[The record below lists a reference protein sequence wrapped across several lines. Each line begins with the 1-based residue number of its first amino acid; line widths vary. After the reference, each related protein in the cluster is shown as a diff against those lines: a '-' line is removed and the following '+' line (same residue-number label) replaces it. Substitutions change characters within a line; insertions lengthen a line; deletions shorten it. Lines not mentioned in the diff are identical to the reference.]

1 MNAECDFINAAVGG
15 GGLEGFCVR
24 CYQCCCGNG
33 EERIERRAMTS
44 TTELSNRSLLGGDD
58 DGEAG
63 SNDGVDEREAESK
76 TPTVYAGAAGSTLET
91 PLHMDEV

>member
-1 MNAECDFINAAVGG
+1 M
-15 GGLEGFCVR
+15 
-24 CYQCCCGNG
+24 
-33 EERIERRAMTS
+33 S
-44 TTELSNRSLLGGDD
+44 TTELSNRSLIGGDD

-91 PLHMDEV
+91 PLLQG